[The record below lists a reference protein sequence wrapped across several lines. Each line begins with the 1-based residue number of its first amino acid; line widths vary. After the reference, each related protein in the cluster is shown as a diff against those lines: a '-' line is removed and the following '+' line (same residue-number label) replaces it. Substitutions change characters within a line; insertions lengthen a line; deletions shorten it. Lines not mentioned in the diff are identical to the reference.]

1 MDYLDWDFYL
11 DAVDIL
17 EDMEEVEEV
26 LPLERVYRDRTNPFD
41 TFSDDEFLV
50 RFRLSKGGAHYF
62 FAFINDEALR
72 PVVNQDTNLCK
83 EYQLFC
89 CTTTGPRGTLWR
101 HAANNITCGLACI
114 LSSCCSP

>member
-41 TFSDDEFLV
+41 TFS
-50 RFRLSKGGAHYF
+50 
-62 FAFINDEALR
+62 
-72 PVVNQDTNLCK
+72 LC
-83 EYQLFC
+83 
-89 CTTTGPRGTLWR
+89 
-101 HAANNITCGLACI
+101 
-114 LSSCCSP
+114 